1 MTHSIYDYSVPVYA
15 AMLTNLSKIL
25 TFAEANAAERRIAP
39 EVLLNARLAPDMFHL
54 IRQVQITTDHA
65 KGAASR
71 LAGKPVPSWPDEEKT
86 FQDLQDRIAK
96 TKTLLKNADRKDF
109 EGAEDR
115 VIEMKAGP
123 RELKFSG
130 FDYLNRFSMPNFQ
143 FHMAMTYAILRHNG
157 VPVGKANYM
166 GG

>member
-1 MTHSIYDYSVPVYA
+1 MPVYA

-25 TFAEANAAERRIAP
+25 TFAEANAAERKIAP
-39 EVLLNARLAPDMFHL
+39 EVLLNARLAPDMFDL
-54 IRQVQITTDHA
+54 IPAGANYPTDHA

-86 FQDLQDRIAK
+86 FQDLQDRIAR
-96 TKTLLKNADRKDF
+96 TKALLKSVDRKDF
-109 EGAEDR
+109 EGAESR
-115 VIEMKAGP
+115 VIEMKAGT

>member
-25 TFAEANAAERRIAP
+25 TFAEANAAERKIAP

-86 FQDLQDRIAK
+86 FQDLQDRIAR
-96 TKTLLKNADRKDF
+96 TKALLKSVDRKDF
-109 EGAEDR
+109 EGAESR
-115 VIEMKAGP
+115 VIEMKAGTQGIEIQ
-123 RELKFSG
+123 R
-130 FDYLNRFSMPNFQ
+130 
-143 FHMAMTYAILRHNG
+143 
-157 VPVGKANYM
+157 V
-166 GG
+166 